1 MPIATI
7 IQRDI
12 KLKSKPM
19 SGLQAYNLL
28 IEAINEEVDELQT
41 ILSELSE
48 SEAKQ
53 CFIKDWNPN
62 VRSVSVHD

>member
-7 IQRDI
+7 IRRDI
-12 KLKSKPM
+12 KLKSKPT

-28 IEAINEEVDELQT
+28 IEAISEELDELQT
-41 ILSELSE
+41 ILSELSD
-48 SEAKQ
+48 SEAKK
-53 CFIKDWNPN
+53 CFIRDWNPN